1 MTSKKAPKGE
11 PKVEPKPEPKHEE
24 EHRPPSEE
32 GAPEGEKPQ
41 TSKKG
46 GDFLPVRSY
55 LDQTVVPL
63 LIQALSELA
72 KERYSFVVEIFP
84 I

>member
-1 MTSKKAPKGE
+1 MSSKKPA
-11 PKVEPKPEPKHEE
+11 KVEPKAEPKPEVKPEE
-24 EHRPPSEE
+24 ESKPHAEEPQQPPMEE
-32 GAPEGEKPQ
+32 KSAAQG
-41 TSKKG
+41 KKQ

-72 KERYSFVVEIFP
+72 KERYDFAGGN
-84 I
+84 